1 MKKLRFT
8 TVRVLMAAMVAMM
21 MTACAQQKTEV
32 TLQVKTQAG
41 VVEGFA
47 EDGVKK
53 FLGVPFAAAPVGG
66 SEAVSPNCAD
76 GPCWHLLSAASDVG
90 IHQVH
95 SVVARASP
103 FRLHRHVFQTGQFGC
118 SNHACLHFRMGM
130 FYAAIYS
137 PV

>member
-53 FLGVPFAAAPVGG
+53 FLGVPFAAAPVGDLRWKAPQPVEAWEG
-66 SEAVSPNCAD
+66 VREAKAFGNDPMQPSIFGDMNFRGAGRSEDCLYVVLAAVKTVC
-76 GPCWHLLSAASDVG
+76 
-90 IHQVH
+90 
-95 SVVARASP
+95 
-103 FRLHRHVFQTGQFGC
+103 T
-118 SNHACLHFRMGM
+118 
-130 FYAAIYS
+130 
-137 PV
+137 

>member
-1 MKKLRFT
+1 MKKQRFT

-53 FLGVPFAAAPVGG
+53 FLGCSFRSSSSRRPALEG
-66 SEAVSPNCAD
+66 S
-76 GPCWHLLSAASDVG
+76 SAS
-90 IHQVH
+90 
-95 SVVARASP
+95 
-103 FRLHRHVFQTGQFGC
+103 
-118 SNHACLHFRMGM
+118 
-130 FYAAIYS
+130 
-137 PV
+137 